1 MLIALVIVSTVLGT
15 LVVTHNKLEIVPSHQ
30 STIEQQQAPTK

>member
-15 LVVTHNKLEIVPSHQ
+15 LVVTHNKLEIVPSHPAI
-30 STIEQQQAPTK
+30 TQQAPTK

>member
-15 LVVTHNKLEIVPSHQ
+15 LVVTHHKVVVEPS
-30 STIEQQQAPTK
+30 SPPAITQQAPVR